1 MMRVQQIGFLLF
13 LLVVGVAPSHSDSS
27 MELATASYQTVFR
40 ERVFDAYIEAKQQTT
55 VSAQTGGRVSEVRY
69 DVGEFVPKGSVIIR
83 FRDKKQRAAFEAAQ
97 ARLEHA
103 QAKFAEAD
111 NEYVRIKEVYAKK
124 LVSRAKLDKA
134 SADIKSAQ
142 ANLNETEAKLKTA
155 TEGLERT
162 VVRAPYSGVVVKRHI
177 EVGESAR
184 VGDPLMTGL
193 SLQKLRAI
201 TTVPQSI
208 LNEVLTRK
216 QVKIIVPT
224 KDGHVV
230 KSSRMV
236 LVPCGQPICTAYT
249 IRVDLSGDVGDVFP
263 GMLVKAVF
271 VIGEE
276 KQLLV
281 PKDSLVYRSEVIGV
295 YVQSEDG
302 DIVLR
307 QVKVGKVQ
315 DNNLVA
321 ILTGLDE
328 GEQVITDPIKA
339 AAHIKAIQKGKGL

>member
-1 MMRVQQIGFLLF
+1 MMRIQQTGFLLF
-13 LLVVGVAPSHSDSS
+13 MLVVEIAPSYSDSS
-27 MELATASYQTVFR
+27 LEIATANYQTVFR

-55 VSAQTGGRVSEVRY
+55 VSAQTGGRVAEVRF
-69 DVGEFVPKGSVIIR
+69 DVGEFVPKASVIIR

-103 QAKFAEAD
+103 KAKFTEAD

-124 LVSRAKLDKA
+124 LVSKATLDKA
-134 SADIKSAQ
+134 KADFKSEK
-142 ANLNETEAKLKTA
+142 ANLNESVAKLKTA
-155 TEGLERT
+155 SEGLERT

-208 LNEVLTRK
+208 LSEVLKRK

-230 KSSRMV
+230 KSNRMV
-236 LVPCGQPICTAYT
+236 LVPCGQPVCTAYT
-249 IRVDLSGDVGDVFP
+249 IRIDLVEVVDDVFP
-263 GMLVKAVF
+263 GMLVKAAF

-276 KQLLV
+276 KQLLI
-281 PKDSLVYRSEVIGV
+281 PKKSLVYRSEVIAV

-302 DIVLR
+302 DIALR
-307 QVKVGKVQ
+307 QVKVGKVL
-315 DNNLVA
+315 DNNTVA

>member
-1 MMRVQQIGFLLF
+1 MRLHQIGLLIY
-13 LLVVGVAPSHSDSS
+13 LSMGIVVPSYADSPIG
-27 MELATASYQTVFR
+27 LATATYQTVFR

-55 VSAQTGGRVSEVRY
+55 VSAQTGGRVAEVRF
-69 DVGEFVPKGSVIIR
+69 DVGEFVPKGTVIIR
-83 FRDKKQRAAFEAAQ
+83 FRDKKQRADYEAAQ

-103 QAKFAEAD
+103 RAKYSEAE
-111 NEYVRIKEVYAKK
+111 NEFIRIKEVHAKK
-124 LVSRAKLDKA
+124 LVSKASLDKA

-142 ANLNETEAKLKTA
+142 ANLNEVEAQLKTA

-224 KDGHVV
+224 MDNHVV
-230 KSSRMV
+230 KSNRMV
-236 LVPCGQPICTAYT
+236 LVPCGQPVCTAYT
-249 IRVDLSGDVGDVFP
+249 VRIDLVKDIEGVFP

-281 PKDSLVYRSEVIGV
+281 PKKSLVRRSEVTGV
-295 YVQSEDG
+295 YVQSDDG
-302 DIVLR
+302 TISLR
-307 QVKVGKVQ
+307 QVKIGKVQ
-315 DNNLVA
+315 GDNSVA

-339 AAHIKAIQKGKGL
+339 AAYIKSSQAGNGL

>member
-1 MMRVQQIGFLLF
+1 MRHVQVGLLAVI
-13 LLVVGVAPSHSDSS
+13 LMGVTAASYSDSS
-27 MELATASYQTVFR
+27 IQFATVSYHTVFR

-55 VSAQTGGRVSEVRY
+55 ASAQTGGRVAEVRF
-69 DVGEFVPKGSVIIR
+69 DVGEFVPKGSVIVR
-83 FRDKKQRAAFEAAQ
+83 FRDKEQRAAYEAAQ

-103 QAKFAEAD
+103 KAKFTEAES
-111 NEYVRIKEVYAKK
+111 EYIRIKEVHAKK
-124 LVSRAKLDKA
+124 LVSKAALDKA
-134 SADIKSAQ
+134 SAAIKSSK
-142 ANLNETEAKLKTA
+142 ANLNEAEARLKTA

-184 VGDPLMTGL
+184 VGDPLITGL

-224 KDGHVV
+224 KNDFVV

-236 LVPCGQPICTAYT
+236 LVPCGQPVCTAYT
-249 IRVDLSGDVGDVFP
+249 VRVDLVEGVEDVFP

-276 KQLLV
+276 KQLLI
-281 PKDSLVYRSEVIGV
+281 PKKSLVYRSELIGV
-295 YVQSEDG
+295 YVKSENG
-302 DIVLR
+302 DIQLR
-307 QVKVGKVQ
+307 QVRVGKVQ
-315 DNNLVA
+315 DNDLVA
-321 ILTGLDE
+321 ILSGLDE
-328 GEQVITDPIKA
+328 GELVITDPIKA
-339 AAHIKAIQKGKGL
+339 AAYIKANQAGNAL